1 MKIAVSAPKS
11 RIEAVTRLCADFCG
25 VLCRHEV
32 AASLAASEYISRY
45 AGFEPEALFEY
56 DAGAISQ
63 VSTRVEYGDCGLVIA
78 LRDPASDKFDP
89 ELSELVS
96 RCDASGVPVAT
107 GIATAAI
114 LLGSLSRKKVRF
126 RG

>member
-1 MKIAVSAPKS
+1 MKIAVIAPKS

-78 LRDPASDKFDP
+78 LHDQVSEDYDPA
-89 ELSELVS
+89 LCELVS
-96 RCDASGVPVAT
+96 RCDAAGVPIAT
-107 GIATAAI
+107 GLATAAI
-114 LLGSLSRKKVRF
+114 LLGSLSRKKVRS